1 MVICPI
7 CGADMNLI
15 NDGYYA
21 FYLCPICG
29 HEENTNEII

>member
-1 MVICPI
+1 MNCPI
-7 CGADMNLI
+7 CGATMTLI

-29 HEENTNEII
+29 QEENTNEII